1 MSSVSTLPSSLVY
14 SLDVPEVKNFTST
27 FFYNF
32 FMVDEVSND
41 TGIIPVE
48 IANLYPGFFKKSQES
63 SLEQIALKGLKNV
76 PRYVSLNFTTPY
88 KEDLVIGKIDESQ
101 EQNILNNI
109 VYEDEF
115 ASDYFTT
122 ININNLTIEQQN
134 TSNVNIYKDNGTVFQ
149 NIIKTV
155 KNNFDDYQ
163 NSAEYASE
171 IAANILQIN
180 DYSFTKNLVENSKF
194 ADLKKL
200 RFDLQINNNVIY
212 DFFAYASGSFFSNNQ
227 FYKNNLD
234 FAANKVDKNPKF
246 TISDEDYKP
255 SINIYQEG
263 IWVSDDFTGIEKKL
277 IGFLIQKAELK
288 IDGTVRNVE
297 TILLK
302 DGNKQSYIDFK
313 VRYGT
318 IYVYKIRSLFE
329 IKYPAIDTDSMQ
341 FYFVKSVIASK
352 PSVSYAETTEN
363 IAPPPP
369 VELRFIWDYDR
380 INLNTAEFL
389 PNTNVPLENFGSRGS
404 LMIYW
409 SFPANPQMDIKK
421 FQVFRRKSID
431 EPFELIKMYDFD
443 DSIIKYDNLE
453 KFINPDL
460 IQNSLVSRIYGPDLS
475 IPILNYYDDDFYKN
489 SEYIY
494 AVASI
499 DAHGLTSNYSEQ
511 MKVKFDQF
519 SNKIETSLVSIS
531 GAPKQ
536 YPNLYLNQDL
546 FLDTIKMTNKRNLSI
561 YFTPDCFSVISGNS
575 NEKIIDIEDQNLKY
589 IFNFINTDKALGSN
603 LKISLNNLKT

>member
-1 MSSVSTLPSSLVY
+1 
-14 SLDVPEVKNFTST
+14 
-27 FFYNF
+27 
-32 FMVDEVSND
+32 MVDEVSND

-48 IANLYPGFFKKSQES
+48 IANLYPGIFKKSQEGV
-63 SLEQIALKGLKNV
+63 LEQIALKGLKKV
-76 PRYVSLNFTTPY
+76 PRYVSLNFTTPPY
-88 KEDLVIGKIDESQ
+88 KEDVSIGKINQSQ

-134 TSNVNIYKDNGTVFQ
+134 TSNVNLYKDAGTGTVFQ
-149 NIIKTV
+149 NIVKTI

-171 IAANILQIN
+171 ISSNFLQSK
-180 DYSFTKNLVENSKF
+180 DYFFTKNLVENSKF

-200 RFDLQINNNVIY
+200 RFDLQISNNVIY

-246 TISDEDYKP
+246 TISDDDYKP
-255 SINIYQEG
+255 SIKIYQEG
-263 IWVSDDFTGIEKKL
+263 ISVSDDLAAIKKTL

-288 IDGTVRNVE
+288 TDGTTKNVE

-302 DGNKQSYIDFK
+302 DGNKKSYVDFK
-313 VRYGT
+313 IRYGT
-318 IYVYKIRSLFE
+318 IYVYKIRALFE
-329 IKYPAIDTDSMQ
+329 IKYPAVDTDLME
-341 FYFVKSVIASK
+341 FYFVNSVIASK
-352 PSVSYAETTEN
+352 PSVSYTETIEN
-363 IAPPPP
+363 VSPPPP
-369 VELRFIWDYDR
+369 VELRFVWDYDR
-380 INLNTAEFL
+380 INLNTTEFL
-389 PNTNVPLENFGSRGS
+389 PNTNIHLENFGSRGS

-409 SFPANPQMDIKK
+409 SFPSNPRMDIKK

-431 EPFELIKMYDFD
+431 EPFELIKMYDFN
-443 DSIIKYDNLE
+443 DSIFKYDSLENL
-453 KFINPDL
+453 INPDL
-460 IQNSLVSRIYGPDLS
+460 VQRSLVNRIYGPDLS
-475 IPILNYYDDDFYKN
+475 LPISNYYDDDFYKN

-494 AVASI
+494 SVASI
-499 DAHGLTSNYSEQ
+499 NAHGLTSNYSEQ
-511 MKVKFDQF
+511 IKVRFDQF
-519 SNKIETSLVSIS
+519 SNKIETSLVSIA

-546 FLDTIKMTNKRNLSI
+546 FLDTIKMMNKKSLNI
-561 YFTPDCFSVISGNS
+561 YFTPDCFSVTSKNS
-575 NEKIIDIEDQNLKY
+575 DKKIIDIKDENLKY
-589 IFNFINTDKALGSN
+589 VFNFINTDKALGSN
-603 LKISLNNLKT
+603 LKISLNNLQTK